1 MSERDHSER
10 NEEPAAS
17 ATDHQNLNVHPNG
30 RDIPLEEEIIVVG
43 SSDESEE
50 GELESDI
57 DLESPLMELLE
68 VAEDSLNVDNNED
81 TIDRVAV
88 SPEFAREVVG
98 TLVSKGQLLFLG
110 KYVLNP
116 ENPPD
121 FPKLLAAL
129 GVRLPLSVVGDPK
142 FSEND
147 FKMALQVAIR
157 YVLTHRQRLP
167 EPRSLDSV
175 VEAIKKANNIMVITG
190 AGISTSLGIPD
201 FRSDDGLY
209 ARLRHLGLAD
219 PQEVFDIRLFK
230 EDPSIFY
237 SVASQL
243 LPQEGLHSGTPTHK
257 FIKLL
262 NDHKKLLRNYT
273 QNIDNLERFV
283 GIPDEKVVQC
293 HGSIG
298 SFHCVTCGYKVEDGE
313 SLFPVIEAG
322 EIPRCQKCDE
332 RKLDHQR
339 AAQSGSL
346 PHKKQKTS
354 DKVPSFNDDASDESE
369 EEDDTSY
376 GVLKPDITFFGESL
390 PDRFDHM
397 LFDEGDA
404 DKCDLVICI
413 GTSLRVSPVS
423 EVVKVVPRE
432 TPQIYISKTPARGC
446 TFEVCF
452 FGGCDDVSELLCSK
466 LGWDLN
472 HFMEKRS
479 KNMPET
485 EYPGGAIEYDDGVFK
500 LIDEAELAAEKAAK
514 EASERV
520 AEAASAVEAV
530 SAEGNL
536 DDLPSETVES
546 VLGDVVDA
554 ARATNEAV
562 NEASKVEEAE

>member
-1 MSERDHSER
+1 MSEQDQPER
-10 NEEPAAS
+10 NGEIPPS
-17 ATDHQNLNVHPNG
+17 ATELQDTNQQLENEEF
-30 RDIPLEEEIIVVG
+30 PLGDEEIIVVG
-43 SSDESEE
+43 SSDESDEE
-50 GELESDI
+50 EQLESDV

-68 VAEDSLNVDNNED
+68 VAEDSLNVDSED
-81 TIDRVAV
+81 AVARVSV

-98 TLVSKGQLLFLG
+98 TLVSKGHLLFLG

-116 ENPPD
+116 ENPPNY
-121 FPKLLAAL
+121 PQLLAAL
-129 GVRLPLSVVGDPK
+129 GIRLPLSVVDDPK
-142 FSEND
+142 FSESD
-147 FKMALQVAIR
+147 FKMALQVAIK

-167 EPRSLDSV
+167 KPRSLDDV
-175 VEAIKKANNIMVITG
+175 VDAIQRANNIMVITG

-230 EDPSIFY
+230 EDPTIFY

-262 NDHKKLLRNYT
+262 NDHNKLLRNYT

-322 EIPRCQKCDE
+322 EIPRCKRCEE
-332 RKLDHQR
+332 RKHEMQEN
-339 AAQSGSL
+339 SL
-346 PHKKQKTS
+346 PHKKRKIS
-354 DKVPSFNDDASDESE
+354 DKPPTFNENDSDEDE
-369 EEDDTSY
+369 EEDEDASY

-404 DKCDLVICI
+404 DNCDLVICI

-423 EVVKVVPRE
+423 EIVKVVPRE

-466 LGWDLN
+466 LGWSLD
-472 HFMEKRS
+472 HFMEKRPQD
-479 KNMPET
+479 MPET
-485 EYPGGAIEYDDGVFK
+485 KYPGGIIESDDGVFK
-500 LIDEAELAAEKAAK
+500 LIDEMQQAVEKAAEKANEK
-514 EASERV
+514 VSEAT
-520 AEAASAVEAV
+520 SAVEAA
-530 SAEGNL
+530 SEEANI
-536 DDLPSETVES
+536 DALPAETVE
-546 VLGDVVDA
+546 VVAADVADA
-554 ARATNEAV
+554 VRATSEVVKA
-562 NEASKVEEAE
+562 AEKAKETE